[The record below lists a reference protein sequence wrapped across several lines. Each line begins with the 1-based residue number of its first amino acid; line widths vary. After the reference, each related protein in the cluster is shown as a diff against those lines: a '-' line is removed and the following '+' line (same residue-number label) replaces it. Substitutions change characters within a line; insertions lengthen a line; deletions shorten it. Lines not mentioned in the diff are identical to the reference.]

1 MRRLSSSSKMHYFS
15 SIQRRLQT
23 HLVTYLEKQ
32 NRTRTK
38 KQGWLSDA
46 QFKSGYIQ
54 ISNIYLRRIINISRH
69 TSKNYYRSLMQ
80 DIFTN
85 RYLIFSVLLQRF
97 PAEVKNIQI
106 KIENIY
112 SVKHSFSFL
121 EHQTLIISLATDG
134 TIHIM
139 MTLVTRVQMSTGLS
153 LI

>member
-1 MRRLSSSSKMHYFS
+1 MHYFS
-15 SIQRRLQT
+15 NIQRRLKT

-32 NRTRTK
+32 NITRTK

-54 ISNIYLRRIINISRH
+54 ISNIYLRRIIIISRH

-97 PAEVKNIQI
+97 PAEVKDIQI

-121 EHQTLIISLATDG
+121 EYQTLIISLATDG

-139 MTLVTRVQMSTGLS
+139 MTLVTRGQMSKTRATS
-153 LI
+153 LVW